1 MQYRSILSG
10 LVLVAALL
18 IPAAAEETGKSTVFI
33 EAEAFEP
40 LGNWK
45 TKPWGTNYYAATFA
59 NTFISRLRYLGA
71 PEQCE
76 RSRALGS
83 VEIPADGEY
92 LALIR
97 YEAVYNFQTEFS
109 LVIEQDGKEVFKR
122 GYGGME
128 NPKLWAFRKK
138 VQPQVRWYWG
148 PVENIVWEGTD
159 AKVKLKKGKADL
171 ILVADKQPEP
181 AARRNIDVIMLTTDT
196 AEVEKRIEKENYLP
210 LDGLLTQ
217 AGDVFVKIK
226 NPADA
231 KSPIIVS
238 SPKARE
244 HSPYWVHIRNWERSI
259 WIDKNGKADNTTGEW
274 IKPGEASPWVEIG
287 SMMDALNV
295 SGYFPKVIYPKGVQG
310 GSIDLEFE
318 FGVPGEN
325 GPKSVKRTRYKDAT
339 SPTAQFAIPADLRYG
354 GKIQT
359 FEEILERLLADI
371 KEFPVR
377 GRIPKD
383 ILFFNTFRVGKTLNR
398 ISALQLD
405 IAKALGNNVINSMP
419 GKIHPAFVQ
428 RQKLSFKQTS
438 KFDVRSIPTSK
449 LADWVKELKK
459 KGQFPYVKVISMGDE
474 IHLSGPT
481 AGESA
486 NNAFR
491 EFLKANG
498 INTWDVLISKPE
510 HKKMGPDALWQL
522 VTYKT
527 DTRETN
533 PPLYYWA
540 MRYRYQYGVDRL
552 KERVDILEKELPE
565 GVLIGANYSPHPH
578 YRPNYFQWIDVF
590 RQRAMTMPW
599 SEDYL
604 WQIPVTS
611 QQVIGY
617 MVSALRAGARKHGLP
632 IYMYVMPHT
641 PGNTPASFRRAF
653 YSDVANGATL
663 FDFFEPIPTAM
674 CYTENSML
682 AESTEMYRA
691 IYDVI
696 RDAGLF
702 EDMVVN
708 GKLRQPQVA
717 LLMSGTTD
725 IWHNTSVFNAERQ
738 HLFMALKHAH
748 IPLDIISEDGILEGD
763 LKDYKAVYIADTH
776 LRADA
781 GKKLREWAKGGGV
794 VFATA
799 AAGLLNEYNEANVW
813 MQRLL
818 GIVDQKVDMQISYIH
833 GKDNLPRLKPID
845 LINYK
850 TSRHALPG
858 VVEVYGVKGTFT
870 PRRSGLLKL
879 TGFGKKVEVIGSY
892 KDGTPALFR
901 HKVGRGMAVTCATLP
916 GTAYVK
922 PALPDR
928 PADRGSTD
936 DAYTHFLP
944 TKFSPQTRNFI
955 TRWAFDAGIT
965 RPVILSEPLVETSL
979 FDSKA
984 GLAIPLVNYKG
995 SKISNLQVRV
1005 INPGTIRHVSSASLG
1020 DLKFQVRKAELIVEM
1035 PLDVADM
1042 LMLRRYPPK

>member
-1 MQYRSILSG
+1 MQYPAILSG
-10 LVLVAALL
+10 MVLATALL
-18 IPAAAEETGKSTVFI
+18 SPAAAEDARKSTVFI
-33 EAEAFEP
+33 EAEEFEP
-40 LGNWK
+40 LGGWK
-45 TKPWGTNYYAATFA
+45 VRPWGTNYYAATFA
-59 NTFISRLRYLGA
+59 NSFLSRLRYLGA

-76 RSRALGS
+76 RSRAVRT

-97 YEAVYNFQTEFS
+97 YEAAYNFQTEFS
-109 LVIEQDGKEVFKR
+109 MTIEQEGKEVFQR
-122 GYGGME
+122 SYGRME
-128 NPKLWAFRKK
+128 NPKLWAFKNK

-159 AKVKLKKGKADL
+159 AKVNLKAGKANL
-171 ILVADKQPEP
+171 ILVADKQAEP

-196 AEVEKRIEKENYLP
+196 AEVAKRIEEENYLP

-217 AGDVFVKIK
+217 AGDLFVKIK

-231 KSPIIVS
+231 KTPVMVS
-238 SPKARE
+238 SPQARE
-244 HSPYWVHIRNWERSI
+244 HSPYWVHIRNWGGAI
-259 WIDKNGKADNTTGEW
+259 WIDKNGKAGNTTGDW
-274 IKPGEASPWVEIG
+274 IKPGEESAWVEIG

-295 SGYFPKVIYPKGVQG
+295 SGYFPKVVYPQGVQG

-325 GPKSVKRTRYKDAT
+325 GPNAVKKIRYTDAT
-339 SPTAQFAIPADLRYG
+339 TPIAQFSIPADLRYG
-354 GKIQT
+354 GKIQS
-359 FEEILERLLADI
+359 FEEILEQMLASF
-371 KEFPVR
+371 KEFPIR
-377 GRIPKD
+377 GRIPKE
-383 ILFFNTFRVGKTLNR
+383 ILFFNTFHTGNTSNR
-398 ISALQLD
+398 ISELQLD

-419 GKIHPAFVQ
+419 EDIHPALVQ
-428 RQKLSFKQTS
+428 KAMLSFKQTS
-438 KFDVRSIPTSK
+438 KFDVRGINTPD
-449 LADWVKELKK
+449 LAAWVKKLKD
-459 KGQFPYVKVISMGDE
+459 KGQLPYLKVISMGDE

-481 AGESA
+481 AGEGT

-491 EFLKANG
+491 EYLKTKG
-498 INTWDVLISKPE
+498 VNTWDVLLPDPG
-510 HKKMGPDALWQL
+510 HKKMGPDALWNL

-527 DTRETN
+527 DTHETN
-533 PPLYYWA
+533 PSLYYWA

-565 GVLIGANYSPHPH
+565 GVLIGANYSPHTN
-578 YRPNYFQWIDVF
+578 YKPNYFQWIDVF

-617 MVSALRAGARKHGLP
+617 IVSALRAGARKHGLP

-653 YSDVANGATL
+653 YADVANGATL
-663 FDFFEPIPTAM
+663 FDFFEPMPTAM

-682 AESTEMYRA
+682 PESTDMYRA
-691 IYDVI
+691 IYDVV

-702 EDMVVN
+702 EDMVIK
-708 GKLRQPQVA
+708 GKLRQPEVA

-738 HLFMALKHAH
+738 HLYMALKHAH

-776 LRADA
+776 LRSDA
-781 GKKLREWAKGGGV
+781 GKKLYEWAKEGGV

-799 AAGLLNEYNEANVW
+799 AAGLLNEYNDANLW

-833 GKDNLPRLKPID
+833 GKDNLPRLQPID
-845 LINYK
+845 VINYK
-850 TSRHALPG
+850 TTRHALPG
-858 VVEVYGVKGTFT
+858 VVEVYGVKGVFQ
-870 PRRSGLLKL
+870 PRRSGLQKL
-879 TGFGKKVEVIGSY
+879 TGFGNKVEVIGSY

-901 HKVGRGMAVTCATLP
+901 NEVGRGLAVTCATLP

-928 PADRGSTD
+928 PADRGSSD
-936 DAYTHFLP
+936 DAYAHFLP
-944 TKFSPQTRNFI
+944 TKFSAQSRNFI

-979 FDSKA
+979 FDSQA
-984 GLAIPLVNYKG
+984 GLAIPLVNYTG
-995 SKISNLQVRV
+995 SKIPNLQVRV
-1005 INPGTIRHVSSASLG
+1005 LDPGTIRHVESASLG
-1020 DLKFQVRKAELIVEM
+1020 ELKFQVKRGELIVEM